1 MEGPVNEHHL
11 PGRLLEPVAA
21 GPRALPQPQGPAC
34 YWQPEAF
41 QVVLSFVRPFVYL
54 LIHLSSP

>member
-1 MEGPVNEHHL
+1 MNEHHL